1 MGCCG
6 DLSNANLIDIALGA
20 DKANDGSVLVFFL
33 QIHKLMS
40 AHFLSSFPTL
50 LQVRHYKQ
58 TEASNTA
65 GMLSM
70 DDLRTQVRE
79 AKASC
84 RDQTESARKELDYY
98 KTRMCTYTV
107 YVLV

>member
-1 MGCCG
+1 MDSSC
-6 DLSNANLIDIALGA
+6 DLGNANSNIISDS
-20 DKANDGSVLVFFL
+20 DKANDGSVIVFFL
-33 QIHKLMS
+33 QIYKLIS
-40 AHFLSSFPTL
+40 AHLSSSSFPTL

-107 YVLV
+107 HVLV